1 MKMGV
6 LRQALA
12 VFILLLSSIATY
24 ADEMTEMQQALVDM
38 GYSVTVD
45 GIIGNETK
53 RQLGKF
59 FIDNGHDFDG
69 IITDK
74 TFNDV
79 ASLRKKFYRP
89 IPWTFH
95 DPYDSIKWNRYD
107 NSHAPRNLG
116 KIGHVKI
123 EKESDGNSYVSLT
136 SKIGQLSNFNRGQ
149 DRYIKDRVELG
160 LPPNKAP
167 FNLDNR
173 LLWYGFKVKSPSGKF
188 IPNAHSVTFNQYKQ
202 IQKNAGRK
210 KDCFPGMFWR
220 MNAENT
226 GKTWMAVTNEIG
238 NKINKKTINTF
249 INESWSKVKVGVY
262 FTESEHGWLRAYV
275 NDRLVYS
282 YTGRTIMNQFKSCKP
297 KHFENYLRIG
307 VYRGSDTKKL
317 NGKKIVDDQ
326 SDTLHFDDFIVTDNS
341 REVDQILAKK

>member
-1 MKMGV
+1 MRIFRQTLTV
-6 LRQALA
+6 LIMFTSLNAA
-12 VFILLLSSIATY
+12 HAIDWS
-24 ADEMTEMQQALVDM
+24 EMQQSLVDM
-38 GYSVTVD
+38 GYPLAVD
-45 GIIGNETK
+45 GKPGNETK
-53 RQLGKF
+53 RQLEKF
-59 FIDNGHDFDG
+59 FKNNELDFDG
-69 IITDK
+69 IITER
-74 TFNDV
+74 TFNEV
-79 ASLRKKFYRP
+79 ASIRKRFYRP
-89 IPWTFH
+89 IPWMFH
-95 DPYDSIKWNRYD
+95 DPFDSIKWNRYD
-107 NSHAPRNLG
+107 NSHAPRKLG

-123 EKESDGNSYVSLT
+123 EKESNGNSYVSLT

-167 FNLDNR
+167 FDLDNR

-220 MNAENT
+220 MNAENN
-226 GKTWMAVTNEIG
+226 GKTWMAVTDEIG
-238 NKINKKTINTF
+238 NKLNKKTIDTF
-249 INESWSKVKVGVY
+249 INKNWSKVKVGVY

-297 KHFENYLRIG
+297 RYFENYLRIG

-317 NGKKIVDDQ
+317 NGKKIADDQ
-326 SDTLHFDDFIVTDNS
+326 SDTLHFDDFIVTDNY
-341 REVDQILAKK
+341 REVDRVLAKK